1 MADINV
7 YESIALVDSPA
18 SYVVGASD
26 SMASFTPLYKE
37 IDASA
42 NATPFYLNAAIGS
55 TVTGCSTLMAAQGAG
70 KQILLKRLEIIV
82 ADATTVRIGYDESGG
97 WVKTLIWGP
106 LNFNTQASAVGYKV
120 GAQYIRKFGK
130 LFALPANTPLTA
142 DVSVVASVLVT
153 VEGFII

>member
-7 YESIALVDSPA
+7 NENVALVDSPA

-26 SMASFTPLYKE
+26 SRASFTPLYKE

-42 NATPFYLNAAIGS
+42 NATPFYLNAAIGIA
-55 TVTGCSTLMAAQGAG
+55 TGCSTLVAAQGAG
-70 KQILLKRLEIIV
+70 KQILLKRLEIIA
-82 ADATTVRIGYDESGG
+82 ADATVVRIGYDESGG

-130 LFALPANTPLTA
+130 LFALPTNTPLTA